1 MAKRI
6 VDEEMRF
13 SIIVNG
19 DKAQKEL
26 YDLEKSTR
34 DLTSRNKEL
43 RAEQAKMVAQGQKQS
58 AGYKALT
65 SELRSN
71 NAEIN
76 RNKARMKE
84 LQQQIGI
91 TGLTLNQL
99 QKRATELRLQL
110 RNMVPGSGQYKKY
123 VNELKE
129 VSAQLGKLKAQG
141 NATKFSIGGLANGFN
156 KYAALGASLI
166 ATVTGVVFSL
176 QKLID
181 YNSKLSDAMSDVQ
194 KTTGLTKK
202 EVDELSISFGLLQ
215 TRTSRI
221 DLLKIAEEGGRIGIA
236 KEEIGDFVEIM
247 NKAVVALGDSFPGG
261 AEETASK
268 LGKLKLLFKE
278 TANQKVDKAYNA
290 IGSAINELG
299 ANGVATEVN
308 IANFATRVGSLPDA
322 LKPAIADALALGA
335 AFEENGI
342 QAEIAGRAY
351 SILLG
356 QAAEESEK
364 FAEVMGV
371 TNEEVQR
378 LINDNPLDFLIEFAK
393 GLKGMNATDTAKTL
407 DYLGVSADGA
417 NKVLGA
423 LANNTER
430 FRDLLELSNR
440 SMQDG
445 TSLINE
451 YNIKNNNFAAIL
463 DKINKYMSDLFLKG
477 AIARGIEDIITGF
490 ADLLDIADDVAEAFD
505 KETVAISA
513 SSKAN
518 REAATAAQAL
528 LEEYESLTAD
538 GVEPTAAAKERLDI
552 VTLLLRDHLG
562 DSIGTIDK
570 ETGAFTLN
578 TEAVKENIR
587 LKRIAADEEATSLIS
602 RTKNIIEQQENL
614 EKRLKVQQ
622 EVAKSRATLAG
633 IDEGGY
639 LANNLTRVDAEI
651 NRRSLDLSTPEK
663 VESLEALRAY
673 AAQLRVINNI
683 SNEINAANA
692 RGAVALKEL
701 KENGLSLADVVAYDD
716 SLAPRPL
723 DGTTGKTG
731 ADGKKTGSSFNIPS
745 GGTASQKEQRK
756 TILDF
761 QRETEDARLELISDS
776 FKKEL
781 EIQRV
786 AHERKIQDL
795 QSQKVTGVKNATEI
809 NAEINKQIELQD
821 EIHQLKVATIYEKGI
836 QDRFQGAQEE
846 YEAEKQRRLTQHNEV
861 LASLGNNLKA
871 REELEKRFKADEL
884 LREEAHLNKLLAN
897 LQELREA
904 GNFGGLDLSLLSAA
918 QVKEFEALVD
928 ELKLKLSE
936 LGLAKADLKDGGK
949 NKDVSPESKG
959 SPIGD
964 VDIFGFTAEDWGEV
978 FNNLDTTENKIAAVQ
993 MAVIGMMNI
1002 WGQYSAMVQKQNDA
1016 EFRNFEKLQ
1025 DKKFR
1030 SLQNNLDKGLVNQRQ
1045 YDEGVRALEEETA
1058 RKKAE
1063 LEYKQAKSEKEQ
1075 AIANTIINTSVAIM
1089 QAYAQLGPIGGTIAA
1104 VLIGT
1109 LGALNL
1115 NTIRKTPLPAKGF
1128 EQGYYGDMPIKRE
1141 QDGRVY
1147 NASYGGTPTTQLVDK
1162 PKYFLAG
1169 EGGKNFPEMI
1179 IDGRA
1184 FKQFNPDFKN
1194 ALYRE
1199 IARVKGYESGYYQ
1212 TQTTPPSFGTE
1223 SDSGAQMAMMAMI
1236 SETNL
1241 LLRELRDSGVQAYL
1255 VRNLKTAKEIREDIK
1270 SYEELKNKNRV

>member
-34 DLTSRNKEL
+34 DLTTRNKEL
-43 RAEQAKMVAQGQKQS
+43 RAEQAKMVSQGLKQS

-65 SELRSN
+65 AELKNN

-76 RNKARMKE
+76 RNKSRMKE

-91 TGLTLNQL
+91 TGLTMNQL
-99 QKRATELRLQL
+99 KKRATELRLQL
-110 RNMVPGSGQYKKY
+110 LNMVPGSGQYKKY

-129 VSAQLGKLKAQG
+129 VSAQMGKLKAQG
-141 NATKFSIGGLANGFN
+141 AATRFSIGGLANGFN
-156 KYAALGASLI
+156 KYAALGASII

-322 LKPAIADALALGA
+322 LKPTIADALALGA

-371 TNEEVQR
+371 TNKEVQD

-423 LANNTER
+423 LSNNTER
-430 FRDLLELSNR
+430 FGELLELSNR
-440 SMQDG
+440 SMREG
-445 TSLINE
+445 TSLITE

-463 DKINKYMSDLFLKG
+463 DKVTKSMSDLFLKG
-477 AIARGIEDIITGF
+477 AVARGIEYLIVKF
-490 ADLLDIADDVAEAFD
+490 ADLFDIVDDVNEQFE
-505 KETVAISA
+505 KETQITFETA
-513 SSKAN
+513 KAN
-518 REAATAAQAL
+518 RNLAESSSKL
-528 LEEYESLTAD
+528 LDEYESLTAD
-538 GVEPTAAAKERLDI
+538 GVEPTTEAKERLDEI
-552 VTLLLRDHLG
+552 TLQLKDRLG
-562 DSIGTIDK
+562 DSVVAIDA
-570 ETGAFTLN
+570 ETGALKLN
-578 TEAVKENIR
+578 TEAVREQIK
-587 LKRIAADEEATSLIS
+587 LKRLSADEEA
-602 RTKNIIEQQENL
+602 
-614 EKRLKVQQ
+614 
-622 EVAKSRATLAG
+622 ATLASRLKG
-633 IDEGGY
+633 AVDEQ
-639 LANNLTRVDAEI
+639 
-651 NRRSLDLSTPEK
+651 NRLRKLLPEK
-663 VESLEALRAY
+663 EKQAAAAVRASK
-673 AAQLRVINNI
+673 AAQDEFNERLKRGEVKQSDYSEISEIKLSVKTRLELFNINKDI
-683 SNEINAANA
+683 EEQEKRRIDLLEK
-692 RGAVALKEL
+692 LKEL
-701 KENGLSLADVVAYDD
+701 NFTEDDVNSFFAVPEVI
-716 SLAPRPL
+716 APA
-723 DGTTGKTG
+723 TGG
-731 ADGKKTGSSFNIPS
+731 GGGGGGGGSFNIP
-745 GGTASQKEQRK
+745 GGDKQEREKNRKEL
-756 TILDF
+756 LDY

-795 QSQKVTGVKNATEI
+795 QSQKVTGVENATEI

-821 EIHQLKVATIYEKGI
+821 QIHQLKVATIYEKGI
-836 QDRFQGAQEE
+836 QDRFQGAQDE
-846 YEAEKQRRLTQHNEV
+846 YEAEKQRRQAEHNEV
-861 LASLGNNLKA
+861 LASLGSNKKA
-871 REELEKRFKADEL
+871 REELDKQFKADEL
-884 LREEAHLNKLLAN
+884 VREEAHLNKLLAN
-897 LQELREA
+897 LQELRDA
-904 GNFGGLDLSLLSAA
+904 GNFGGMDLSLLSDED
-918 QVKEFEALVD
+918 VKEIQGRID
-928 ELKLKLSE
+928 QLKLDLSE
-936 LGLAKADLKDGGK
+936 LGLAKSKLSGEGESKEDG
-949 NKDVSPESKG
+949 PESKG

-964 VDIFGFTAEDWGEV
+964 VDIFGFTAEQWGEV

-1030 SLQNNLDKGLVNQRQ
+1030 SLQSNLDKGLVNQRQ
-1045 YDEGVRALEEETA
+1045 YDEGVRGLEEETA

-1109 LGALNL
+1109 LGALQL
-1115 NTIRKTPLPAKGF
+1115 NAIRKTPLPAKGF

-1147 NASYGGTPTTQLVDK
+1147 NASYGGTPTTQMVDK

-1199 IARVKGYESGYYQ
+1199 IARVKGYEGGYYQ
-1212 TQTTPPSFGTE
+1212 TQTSAPAFSGE
-1223 SDSGAQMAMMAMI
+1223 SSNGDSV
-1236 SETNL
+1236 L
-1241 LLRELRDSGVQAYL
+1241 LLATLQRTNQLLEDLDRNGVQAYL

>member
-34 DLTSRNKEL
+34 DLTTRNKEL
-43 RAEQAKMVAQGQKQS
+43 RAEQAKMVSQGLKQS

-65 SELRSN
+65 AELKNN

-76 RNKARMKE
+76 RNKSRMKE

-91 TGLTLNQL
+91 TGLTMNQL
-99 QKRATELRLQL
+99 KKRATELRLQL
-110 RNMVPGSGQYKKY
+110 LNMVPGSGQYKKY

-129 VSAQLGKLKAQG
+129 VSAQMGKLKAQG
-141 NATKFSIGGLANGFN
+141 AATRFSIGGLANGFN
-156 KYAALGASLI
+156 KYAALGASII

-322 LKPAIADALALGA
+322 LKPTIADALALGA

-371 TNEEVQR
+371 TNKEVQD
-378 LINDNPLDFLIEFAK
+378 LINDNPLDFLIKFAK

-423 LANNTER
+423 LSNNTER
-430 FRDLLELSNR
+430 FGELLELSNR
-440 SMQDG
+440 SMREG
-445 TSLINE
+445 TSLITE

-463 DKINKYMSDLFLKG
+463 DKVTKSMSDLFLKG
-477 AIARGIEDIITGF
+477 AVARGIEYLIVKF
-490 ADLLDIADDVAEAFD
+490 ADLFDIVDDVNEQFE
-505 KETVAISA
+505 KETQITFETA
-513 SSKAN
+513 KAN
-518 REAATAAQAL
+518 RNLAESSSKL
-528 LEEYESLTAD
+528 LDEYESLTAD
-538 GVEPTAAAKERLDI
+538 GVEPTTEAKERLDEI
-552 VTLLLRDHLG
+552 TLQLKDRLG
-562 DSIGTIDK
+562 DSVVAIDA
-570 ETGAFTLN
+570 ETGALKLN
-578 TEAVKENIR
+578 TEAVREQIKLKRLSSDEEAATLASRLKGAVDEQNRLRKLLPEKEKQAAAAVRASKAAQDEFNER
-587 LKRIAADEEATSLIS
+587 LKRGEVKQSDYSEISEIKLSVKTRLELFNINKDIEE
-602 RTKNIIEQQENL
+602 QEKRRIDLL
-614 EKRLKVQQ
+614 EK
-622 EVAKSRATLAG
+622 
-633 IDEGGY
+633 
-639 LANNLTRVDAEI
+639 
-651 NRRSLDLSTPEK
+651 
-663 VESLEALRAY
+663 
-673 AAQLRVINNI
+673 
-683 SNEINAANA
+683 
-692 RGAVALKEL
+692 LKEL
-701 KENGLSLADVVAYDD
+701 NFTEDDVNSFFAVPEVI
-716 SLAPRPL
+716 AP
-723 DGTTGKTG
+723 TTGG
-731 ADGKKTGSSFNIPS
+731 GGGGGGGGSFNIP
-745 GGTASQKEQRK
+745 GGDKQEREKNRKEL
-756 TILDF
+756 LDY
-761 QRETEDARLELISDS
+761 QRETEDARLELISDA
-776 FKKEL
+776 FRKEL

-786 AHERKIQDL
+786 AHGRKLQDL
-795 QSQKVTGVKNATEI
+795 QSQKVTGVENATEI
-809 NAEINKQIELQD
+809 NAEINKQIELQE
-821 EIHQLKVATIYEKGI
+821 EIHQLKIATIYEKGI
-836 QDRFQGAQEE
+836 QDRFQGAQGE

-871 REELEKRFKADEL
+871 REDLEKRFKADEL

-897 LQELREA
+897 LQELKDA
-904 GNFGGLDLSLLSAA
+904 GNFGGLDLSLLSKA

-936 LGLAKADLKDGGK
+936 LGVAKASLNGGGPSGPGESAGDSAQTASATFAGNAASADL
-949 NKDVSPESKG
+949 
-959 SPIGD
+959 
-964 VDIFGFTAEDWGEV
+964 FGFTAEDWELT
-978 FNNLDTTENKIAAVQ
+978 FDHLNTTEEKILAVQ
-993 MAVIGMMNI
+993 MAIGAMMNV

-1030 SLQNNLDKGLVNQRQ
+1030 SLQSNLDKGLVNQRQ
-1045 YDEGVRALEEETA
+1045 YDEGVRGLEEETA

-1109 LGALNL
+1109 LGALQL
-1115 NTIRKTPLPAKGF
+1115 NAIRKTPLPAKGF

-1147 NASYGGTPTTQLVDK
+1147 NASYGGTPTTQMVDK

-1199 IARVKGYESGYYQ
+1199 IARVKGYEGGYYQ
-1212 TQTTPPSFGTE
+1212 TQTSAPAFSGE
-1223 SDSGAQMAMMAMI
+1223 SSNGDSV
-1236 SETNL
+1236 L
-1241 LLRELRDSGVQAYL
+1241 LLATLQRTNQLLEDLDRNGVQAYL